1 LTELKRHYYVT
12 PTSFLELIQTFK
24 QLIGDKRK
32 EVGGSRDRYANGYKT
47 LIETETKVNEMSEHL
62 EQLKPQL
69 IVKAEEVGKQT
80 VIVEREASEAE
91 VIAEAV

>member
-1 LTELKRHYYVT
+1 
-12 PTSFLELIQTFK
+12 
-24 QLIGDKRK
+24 
-32 EVGGSRDRYANGYKT
+32 
-47 LIETETKVNEMSEHL
+47 MSEHL